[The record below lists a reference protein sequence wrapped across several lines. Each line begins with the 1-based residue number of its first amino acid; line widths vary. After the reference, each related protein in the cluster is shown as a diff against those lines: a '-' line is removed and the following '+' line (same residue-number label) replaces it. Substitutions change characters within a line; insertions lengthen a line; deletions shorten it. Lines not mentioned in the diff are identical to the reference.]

1 MLPPIFPA
9 TLFYLLLVFLVKLD
23 FNIFLFLFAFI
34 LDVINEVF

>member
-9 TLFYLLLVFLVKLD
+9 TLLYILLVLIAKVD
-23 FNIFLFLFAFI
+23 FNTFILLIAFV